1 MHRTERRHRV
11 CRDRGNVL
19 ARWHREQL
27 FYRAFGDWTRL
38 YFDIPT
44 AQGRRALLRYA
55 DEQLPPDWDFPRT
68 IYHLERGMNPL
79 PGGGELVFR
88 GTNYE
93 RGITPVHRKTH
104 PPGQVFQNAG
114 LQAVSRDFG
123 TALHFT
129 YGEDGTL
136 YEIVLMEGVPVRVT
150 NPEEAEII
158 VSMDTEWG
166 VARVVEDVEYHGY
179 RGSDRVPPK
188 GLLKQV
194 VQVFIRPAPNP
205 LKAEIMEHY
214 AERERAAGRDPDEPL
229 HPGDHA
235 AP

>member
-1 MHRTERRHRV
+1 VHRTERRHRV
-11 CRDRGNVL
+11 CR
-19 ARWHREQL
+19 
-27 FYRAFGDWTRL
+27 
-38 YFDIPT
+38 
-44 AQGRRALLRYA
+44 
-55 DEQLPPDWDFPRT
+55 
-68 IYHLERGMNPL
+68 
-79 PGGGELVFR
+79 
-88 GTNYE
+88 E

-150 NPEEAEII
+150 NPPEAEII

-166 VARVVEDVEYHGY
+166 VGRVVEDVEYYGY
-179 RGSDRVPPK
+179 DGSDKVSPQ

-229 HPGDHA
+229 HPGDPA